1 MECSPAQRA
10 SHDCLVQL
18 LASCQTKSPNVLTQE
33 LAGQGCRERPGV
45 TAAGIHWLPRLTA
58 GRQGQRKPSVGR
70 PREWGTRRAPELYF
84 LLRTPSLKKQGSRK
98 RLCRHTAA
106 RAQTGI
112 VADPS
117 WLMRGGPCQH
127 QGCSASNHAQ
137 RFSRRREPPFINRSM
152 RMASCKAVR

>member
-1 MECSPAQRA
+1 MIVSYT
-10 SHDCLVQL
+10 QL
-18 LASCQTKSPNVLTQE
+18 LASRQTRNPNVLTQE
-33 LAGQGCRERPGV
+33 LARQGCREQAGV
-45 TAAGIHWLPRLTA
+45 GAAVSIGCHRLTA

-137 RFSRRREPPFINRSM
+137 RFPRRRG
-152 RMASCKAVR
+152 ASIHRPLHAHGAMQGGQVTM